1 MIDRITAMRTF
12 VRVAEVGSFTKAALS
27 LDLPRATATTQI
39 QHLERWFGV
48 ALFTRSTRRVALTME
63 GAAYYERCSAI
74 LADIEE
80 VESGLFGA
88 QAQLRG
94 RLAVV
99 LPPVIAREVVMPSL
113 AQFQARYPGLEIALD
128 ATPAHGD
135 WRGDGVDC
143 GVVLGELPDS
153 RLVARHLGDLPRVTC
168 ASRRYLESHG
178 TPADLD
184 DLAMHTSVKWLSA
197 PAEPLASMGASASHG
212 NEGVPL
218 PARCGDLTMIVGGKA
233 TCVRT
238 RGQLHVGDE
247 AAYLA
252 AGLEGLGLIQPTV
265 LAAAPY
271 LASGRL
277 VPVLPKCPPPPLRLS
292 AAYPSQ
298 KRVSPRV
305 RAFVDWLALICE
317 PLGHAQ
323 ADINGGV
330 RANAAKPATAD
341 VGTDAAVPA
350 SEAALDDERRDVRE
364 ARDARD
370 TRYAPLPVLPEG
382 APSNPR
388 RSFRL
393 PA

>member
-27 LDLPRATATTQI
+27 LDIPRATATTQV

-74 LADIEE
+74 LADVEE

-88 QAQLRG
+88 HAQLRG
-94 RLAVV
+94 RLVVV

-113 AQFQARYPGLEIALD
+113 AEFQTRYPGLEIALD

-153 RLVARHLGDLPRVTC
+153 RLVARRLGDLPRVTC
-168 ASRRYLESHG
+168 ASRRYLASHG
-178 TPADLD
+178 TPVDLD
-184 DLAMHTSVKWLSA
+184 DLATHTSVKWLTA
-197 PAEPLASMGASASHG
+197 PAESLASLGAAAGPSAG
-212 NEGVPL
+212 EGSSM
-218 PARCGDLTMIVGGKA
+218 PARCGDLTMVVSGKA

-252 AGLEGLGLIQPTV
+252 AGLEGLGLIQPTL

-277 VPVLPKCPPPPLRLS
+277 VPVLPECPPPPLRLS
-292 AAYPSQ
+292 AAYPAQ

-305 RAFVDWLALICE
+305 RAFVDWLALVCE
-317 PLGHAQ
+317 PLGSAKAQ
-323 ADINGGV
+323 SG
-330 RANAAKPATAD
+330 AD
-341 VGTDAAVPA
+341 VKTDAR
-350 SEAALDDERRDVRE
+350 EHAAAIPPGAPGD
-364 ARDARD
+364 
-370 TRYAPLPVLPEG
+370 YAPLPVLPE
-382 APSNPR
+382 APPSGNR
-388 RSFRL
+388 RSFTL

>member
-12 VRVAEVGSFTKAALS
+12 MRVAEVGSFTKAAAS
-27 LDLPRATATTQI
+27 LDIPRATATTQV

-48 ALFTRSTRRVALTME
+48 ELFTRSTRRVALTME

-74 LADIEE
+74 LADVEE

-113 AQFQARYPGLEIALD
+113 AQFQARYPGLEIMLD

-168 ASRRYLESHG
+168 ASRRYLDAHG
-178 TPADLD
+178 TPGDLD
-184 DLAMHTSVKWLSA
+184 GLASHTSVKWLSA
-197 PAEPLASMGASASHG
+197 PAESLASLASSSSASSSSSG
-212 NEGVPL
+212 GEGIAL
-218 PARCGDLTMIVGGKA
+218 PTRCGDLTLIVGGKA

-292 AAYPSQ
+292 AAYPVQ

-305 RAFVDWLALICE
+305 RAFVDWLAQICE
-317 PLGHAQ
+317 PLGNAG
-323 ADINGGV
+323 DV
-330 RANAAKPATAD
+330 RASGRPEAD
-341 VGTDAAVPA
+341 VPTHVAADVAAGA
-350 SEAALDDERRDVRE
+350 SN
-364 ARDARD
+364 
-370 TRYAPLPVLPEG
+370 YASLPVVPDDK
-382 APSNPR
+382 ASSVR
-388 RSFRL
+388 RSFTL

>member
-12 VRVAEVGSFTKAALS
+12 VRVAEVGSFTKAATS
-27 LDLPRATATTQI
+27 LDIPRATATTQV

-63 GAAYYERCSAI
+63 GAAYYERCAAI
-74 LADIEE
+74 LADVEE

-113 AQFQARYPGLEIALD
+113 AEFQARYPGLEIALD

-168 ASRRYLESHG
+168 ASRRYLDTHG
-178 TPADLD
+178 LPDDLD
-184 DLAMHTSVKWLSA
+184 SLATHTSVKWLMA
-197 PAEPLASMGASASHG
+197 PAETLASLPAVGSAGGADSGGASLAALTAA
-212 NEGVPL
+212 NPL
-218 PARCGDLTMIVGGKA
+218 TTRCGDLTLTVGGRA

-252 AGLEGLGLIQPTV
+252 AGLEGLGLIQPTL

-292 AAYPSQ
+292 AAYPAQ

-305 RAFVDWLALICE
+305 RAFVDWLAQICE
-317 PLGHAQ
+317 PLG
-323 ADINGGV
+323 N
-330 RANAAKPATAD
+330 
-341 VGTDAAVPA
+341 
-350 SEAALDDERRDVRE
+350 
-364 ARDARD
+364 ARD
-370 TRYAPLPVLPEG
+370 YAPLPRPPMPPSEPMPEG
-382 APSNPR
+382 SSSSAR
-388 RSFRL
+388 RSFTL

>member
-12 VRVAEVGSFTKAALS
+12 VRVAEVGNFTKAATS
-27 LDLPRATATTQI
+27 LDIPRATATTQV

-63 GAAYYERCSAI
+63 GAAYYERCAAI
-74 LADIEE
+74 LADVEE

-113 AQFQARYPGLEIALD
+113 AEFQARYPGLEIALD

-168 ASRRYLESHG
+168 ASRRYLDTHG
-178 TPADLD
+178 TPDDLD
-184 DLAMHTSVKWLSA
+184 SLATHTSVKWLTA
-197 PAEPLASMGASASHG
+197 PAESLAPLAPLASLPAIGEASAGGATHAMLAPA
-212 NEGVPL
+212 NPL
-218 PARCGDLTMIVGGKA
+218 MTRCGDLTLTVGGRA

-252 AGLEGLGLIQPTV
+252 AGLEGLGLIQPTL

-277 VPVLPKCPPPPLRLS
+277 VPVLPACPPPPLRLS
-292 AAYPSQ
+292 AAYPAQ

-305 RAFVDWLALICE
+305 RAFVDWLAQICE
-317 PLGHAQ
+317 PLG
-323 ADINGGV
+323 N
-330 RANAAKPATAD
+330 
-341 VGTDAAVPA
+341 
-350 SEAALDDERRDVRE
+350 
-364 ARDARD
+364 ARD
-370 TRYAPLPVLPEG
+370 YAPPPAPDG
-382 APSNPR
+382 NPSNTR
-388 RSFRL
+388 RSFTL

>member
-12 VRVAEVGSFTKAALS
+12 VRVAEVGSFTKAAAS
-27 LDLPRATATTQI
+27 LDIPRATATTQV

-63 GAAYYERCSAI
+63 GAAYYERCSSI
-74 LADIEE
+74 LADVEE

-113 AQFQARYPGLEIALD
+113 AEFQARYPGLEIALD

-168 ASRRYLESHG
+168 ASRRYLDQHG
-178 TPADLD
+178 TPEDLD
-184 DLAMHTSVKWLSA
+184 GLATHTSVKWLSA
-197 PAEPLASMGASASHG
+197 PAESLASTAAPPPGSSVESGQGFM
-212 NEGVPL
+212 L
-218 PARCGDLTMIVGGKA
+218 PTRCGDLTLTVGGKA

-252 AGLEGLGLIQPTV
+252 AGLEGLGLIQPTL

-292 AAYPSQ
+292 AAYPAQ

-317 PLGHAQ
+317 PLGHVAHAQ
-323 ADINGGV
+323 TAGDDVTGDAGT
-330 RANAAKPATAD
+330 ATAN
-341 VGTDAAVPA
+341 VGSKVGPQVGMKADAKAY
-350 SEAALDDERRDVRE
+350 
-364 ARDARD
+364 
-370 TRYAPLPVLPEG
+370 TPLPVLPEG
-382 APSNPR
+382 TPSSTR
-388 RSFRL
+388 RSLTL

>member
-12 VRVAEVGSFTKAALS
+12 VRVAEVGSFTKAAAS
-27 LDLPRATATTQI
+27 LDLPRATATTQV

-63 GAAYYERCSAI
+63 GAAYYERCAAI
-74 LADIEE
+74 LADVEE

-88 QAQLRG
+88 HVQLRG

-113 AQFQARYPGLEIALD
+113 AEFQSRHPGLEIALD

-168 ASRRYLESHG
+168 ASRRYLDVHG
-178 TPADLD
+178 TPEDLD
-184 DLAMHTSVKWLSA
+184 DLAMHTSVKWRSA
-197 PAEPLASMGASASHG
+197 PAESLTVPASSTSTPAADEAGTAGMTLAT
-212 NEGVPL
+212 PTT
-218 PARCGDLTMIVGGKA
+218 RCGDLMLMVGSRA

-277 VPVLPKCPPPPLRLS
+277 VPVLPNCPPPALRLS
-292 AAYPSQ
+292 AAYPAQ

-305 RAFVDWLALICE
+305 RAFVDWLAQICE
-317 PLGHAQ
+317 PLGHGGRGGAQ
-323 ADINGGV
+323 ASPRPAGPGV
-330 RANAAKPATAD
+330 PAEPGVAG
-341 VGTDAAVPA
+341 VAAVV
-350 SEAALDDERRDVRE
+350 AL
-364 ARDARD
+364 
-370 TRYAPLPVLPEG
+370 PLPEG
-382 APSNPR
+382 KTSSTR
-388 RSFRL
+388 RSFTL

>member
-12 VRVAEVGSFTKAALS
+12 VRVAEVGSFTKAAAS
-27 LDLPRATATTQI
+27 LDLPRATATTQV

-63 GAAYYERCSAI
+63 GAAYYERCAAI
-74 LADIEE
+74 LADVEE

-113 AQFQARYPGLEIALD
+113 AEFQARYPGLEIALD

-168 ASRRYLESHG
+168 ASRRYLDLHG
-178 TPADLD
+178 MPDDLD
-184 DLAMHTSVKWLSA
+184 GLAMHTTVKWLTA
-197 PAEPLASMGASASHG
+197 PAESLASQASLSGIGESVADGAA
-212 NEGVPL
+212 L
-218 PARCGDLTMIVGGKA
+218 PAVNALTTRCGDLTLTVGGRA

-252 AGLEGLGLIQPTV
+252 AGLEGLGLIQPTL

-292 AAYPSQ
+292 AAYPAQ

-305 RAFVDWLALICE
+305 RAFVDWLAQICE
-317 PLGHAQ
+317 PL
-323 ADINGGV
+323 
-330 RANAAKPATAD
+330 AN
-341 VGTDAAVPA
+341 VP
-350 SEAALDDERRDVRE
+350 D
-364 ARDARD
+364 
-370 TRYAPLPVLPEG
+370 YAPLPPPPAALPPIEPTPDG
-382 APSNPR
+382 KPSSTR
-388 RSFRL
+388 RSFTL

>member
-12 VRVAEVGSFTKAALS
+12 VRVAEVGSFTKAAAS
-27 LDLPRATATTQI
+27 LDIPRATATTQV

-63 GAAYYERCSAI
+63 GAAYYERCSSI
-74 LADIEE
+74 LADVEE

-113 AQFQARYPGLEIALD
+113 AEFQARYPGLEIALD

-168 ASRRYLESHG
+168 ASRRYLDLHG
-178 TPADLD
+178 TPEDLD
-184 DLAMHTSVKWLSA
+184 GLATHTSVKWLSA
-197 PAEPLASMGASASHG
+197 PAESLASFAAPSSGSSGASGASG
-212 NEGVPL
+212 EGAQGFML
-218 PARCGDLTMIVGGKA
+218 PTRCGDLTLTVGGKA

-252 AGLEGLGLIQPTV
+252 AGLEGLGLIQPTL

-292 AAYPSQ
+292 AAYPAQ

-323 ADINGGV
+323 TAASDATGDAGTVGPKAD
-330 RANAAKPATAD
+330 AK
-341 VGTDAAVPA
+341 G
-350 SEAALDDERRDVRE
+350 
-364 ARDARD
+364 
-370 TRYAPLPVLPEG
+370 YAPLPVLPEG
-382 APSNPR
+382 APSSTR
-388 RSFRL
+388 RSLTL

>member
-12 VRVAEVGSFTKAALS
+12 VRVADVGSFTKAAAS
-27 LDLPRATATTQI
+27 LDLPRATATTQV

-48 ALFTRSTRRVALTME
+48 ALFTRSTRRIALTME
-63 GAAYYERCSAI
+63 GAVYYERCAAI

-80 VESGLFGA
+80 VEAGLFGA
-88 QAQLRG
+88 EVQLRG

-99 LPPVIAREVVMPSL
+99 LPPVIAREIVMPAL
-113 AQFQARYPGLEIALD
+113 AEFQARYPGLEIALD

-135 WRGDGVDC
+135 WRGDGVEC

-168 ASRRYLESHG
+168 ASRRYLDTHG
-178 TPADLD
+178 VPD
-184 DLAMHTSVKWLSA
+184 DLEALTAHTSVKWLTA
-197 PAEPLASMGASASHG
+197 PAESLAILSTEPLSPSPS
-212 NEGVPL
+212 VT
-218 PARCGDLTMIVGGKA
+218 ARCGDLTLMVGGRA

-252 AGLEGLGLIQPTV
+252 AGLEGLGLIQPTL

-292 AAYPSQ
+292 AAYPAQ

-305 RAFVDWLALICE
+305 RAFVDWLAQICE
-317 PLGHAQ
+317 PL
-323 ADINGGV
+323 
-330 RANAAKPATAD
+330 
-341 VGTDAAVPA
+341 A
-350 SEAALDDERRDVRE
+350 SQQG
-364 ARDARD
+364 
-370 TRYAPLPVLPEG
+370 YAPPTPPAGPVPDG
-382 APSNPR
+382 KPSMAR

>member
-12 VRVAEVGSFTKAALS
+12 VRVADVGSFTKAAAS
-27 LDLPRATATTQI
+27 LDLPRATATTQV

-48 ALFTRSTRRVALTME
+48 ALFTRSTRRIALTME
-63 GAAYYERCSAI
+63 GAVYYERCAAI

-80 VESGLFGA
+80 VEAGLFGA
-88 QAQLRG
+88 EVQLRG

-99 LPPVIAREVVMPSL
+99 LPPVIAREIVMPAL
-113 AQFQARYPGLEIALD
+113 AEFQARYPGLEIALD

-135 WRGDGVDC
+135 WRGDGVEC

-168 ASRRYLESHG
+168 ASRRYLDTHG
-178 TPADLD
+178 VPD
-184 DLAMHTSVKWLSA
+184 DLEALTVHTSVKWLTA
-197 PAEPLASMGASASHG
+197 PAESLAMMQTEPDARSALAANDALPALGASRAASRALRMSS
-212 NEGVPL
+212 PL
-218 PARCGDLTMIVGGKA
+218 PSPSVTARCGDLTLMVGGRA

-252 AGLEGLGLIQPTV
+252 AGLEGLGLIQPTL

-292 AAYPSQ
+292 AAYPAQ

-305 RAFVDWLALICE
+305 RAFVDWLAQICE
-317 PLGHAQ
+317 PL
-323 ADINGGV
+323 
-330 RANAAKPATAD
+330 
-341 VGTDAAVPA
+341 A
-350 SEAALDDERRDVRE
+350 SQQG
-364 ARDARD
+364 
-370 TRYAPLPVLPEG
+370 YAPPTPPAGPVPDG
-382 APSNPR
+382 KPSTVR

>member
-12 VRVAEVGSFTKAALS
+12 VRVAEVGSFTKAATS
-27 LDLPRATATTQI
+27 LDIPRATATTQV

-74 LADIEE
+74 LADVEE

-94 RLAVV
+94 RLVVV

-113 AQFQARYPGLEIALD
+113 AEFQARYPGLEIALD

-168 ASRRYLESHG
+168 ASRRYLDSHG
-178 TPADLD
+178 TPGDLD
-184 DLAMHTSVKWLSA
+184 DLATHTSVKWLSA
-197 PAEPLASMGASASHG
+197 PAESLASQGASASAASG
-212 NEGVPL
+212 AEGIAL
-218 PARCGDLTMIVGGKA
+218 PTRCGDLTLTVGGKA

-252 AGLEGLGLIQPTV
+252 AGLEGLGLIQPTL

-277 VPVLPKCPPPPLRLS
+277 VPVLPKCPPPALRLS
-292 AAYPSQ
+292 AAYPAQ

-317 PLGHAQ
+317 PLGTVRTGA
-323 ADINGGV
+323 AGANPENAEGV
-330 RANAAKPATAD
+330 NYTPA
-341 VGTDAAVPA
+341 
-350 SEAALDDERRDVRE
+350 
-364 ARDARD
+364 
-370 TRYAPLPVLPEG
+370 PVLPEG
-382 APSNPR
+382 SPSSTR
-388 RSFRL
+388 RSLRL

>member
-12 VRVAEVGSFTKAALS
+12 VRVAEVGSFTKAAAS
-27 LDLPRATATTQI
+27 LDIPRATATTQV

-63 GAAYYERCSAI
+63 GAAYYERCSSI
-74 LADIEE
+74 LADVEE

-113 AQFQARYPGLEIALD
+113 AEFQARYPGLGIALD

-168 ASRRYLESHG
+168 ASRRYLDLHG
-178 TPADLD
+178 TPEDLD
-184 DLAMHTSVKWLSA
+184 GLATHTSVKWLSA
-197 PAEPLASMGASASHG
+197 PAESLASLAAPSQGSPGSSGEVAQGFM
-212 NEGVPL
+212 L
-218 PARCGDLTMIVGGKA
+218 PTRCGDLTLTVGAQA

-252 AGLEGLGLIQPTV
+252 AGLEGLGLIQPTL

-292 AAYPSQ
+292 AAYPAQ

-317 PLGHAQ
+317 PLGRAQ
-323 ADINGGV
+323 TAASDVTGDAGTVDPKADSK
-330 RANAAKPATAD
+330 ADAKGY
-341 VGTDAAVPA
+341 V
-350 SEAALDDERRDVRE
+350 
-364 ARDARD
+364 
-370 TRYAPLPVLPEG
+370 PLPVLPEG
-382 APSNPR
+382 APSSTR
-388 RSFRL
+388 RSLTL

>member
-12 VRVAEVGSFTKAALS
+12 VRVADVGSFTKAALL
-27 LDLPRATATTQI
+27 LDIPRATATTQV
-39 QHLERWFGV
+39 QHLEHWFGV

-63 GAAYYERCSAI
+63 GAAYYERCAAI
-74 LADIEE
+74 LADVEE

-94 RLAVV
+94 RLVVV

-113 AQFQARYPGLEIALD
+113 AGFQARYPGLEIALD

-143 GVVLGELPDS
+143 GVVLGELPAS

-168 ASRRYLESHG
+168 ASRRYLDLHG
-178 TPADLD
+178 MPGNPD
-184 DLAMHTSVKWLSA
+184 DLATHTSVKWLTA
-197 PAEPLASMGASASHG
+197 PVETLGVPGAGRQAEM
-212 NEGVPL
+212 EGLTPL
-218 PARCGDLTMIVGGKA
+218 PARCGDLTLTVGAKA

-252 AGLEGLGLIQPTV
+252 AGLEGLGLIQPTL
-265 LAAAPY
+265 LAATPY

-292 AAYPSQ
+292 AAYPAQ
-298 KRVSPRV
+298 KRISPRV
-305 RAFVDWLALICE
+305 RAFVDWLAEICE
-317 PLGHAQ
+317 PLS
-323 ADINGGV
+323 
-330 RANAAKPATAD
+330 NARDYAPAPVPPSPDGKASSARRPFT
-341 VGTDAAVPA
+341 VPA
-350 SEAALDDERRDVRE
+350 
-364 ARDARD
+364 
-370 TRYAPLPVLPEG
+370 
-382 APSNPR
+382 
-388 RSFRL
+388 
-393 PA
+393 

>member
-12 VRVAEVGSFTKAALS
+12 VRVADVGSFTKAAAS
-27 LDLPRATATTQI
+27 LDLPRATATTQV

-63 GAAYYERCSAI
+63 GAAYYERCAAI
-74 LADIEE
+74 LADVEE

-113 AQFQARYPGLEIALD
+113 AEFQTRYPGLEIALD

-168 ASRRYLESHG
+168 ASRRYLDMHG
-178 TPADLD
+178 VPDDLEG
-184 DLAMHTSVKWLSA
+184 LAMHTTVKWLTA
-197 PAEPLASMGASASHG
+197 PAESLAFPASPASPASRSAMGESVADGAAHCA
-212 NEGVPL
+212 P
-218 PARCGDLTMIVGGKA
+218 PAANALTTRCGDLTLTVGARA

-252 AGLEGLGLIQPTV
+252 AGLEGLGLIQPTL

-292 AAYPSQ
+292 AVYPAQ

-305 RAFVDWLALICE
+305 RAFVDWLAQICE
-317 PLGHAQ
+317 PL
-323 ADINGGV
+323 
-330 RANAAKPATAD
+330 ATAPD
-341 VGTDAAVPA
+341 
-350 SEAALDDERRDVRE
+350 
-364 ARDARD
+364 
-370 TRYAPLPVLPEG
+370 YAPLSLPPLTPPPPPIKPV
-382 APSNPR
+382 ADDKPSRAR
-388 RSFRL
+388 RSFTL

>member
-12 VRVAEVGSFTKAALS
+12 VRVAEVGSFTKAAAS
-27 LDLPRATATTQI
+27 LDIPRATATTQV

-63 GAAYYERCSAI
+63 GAAYYERCSSI
-74 LADIEE
+74 LADVEE

-113 AQFQARYPGLEIALD
+113 AEFQARYPGLELALD

-168 ASRRYLESHG
+168 ASRRYLDLHG
-178 TPADLD
+178 TPEDLD
-184 DLAMHTSVKWLSA
+184 GLATHTSVKWLSA
-197 PAEPLASMGASASHG
+197 PAEPLASLAAPSPGSSG
-212 NEGVPL
+212 SPGEGGQGFML
-218 PARCGDLTMIVGGKA
+218 PTRCGDLTLTVGGKA

-252 AGLEGLGLIQPTV
+252 AGLEGLGLIQPTL

-292 AAYPSQ
+292 AAYPAQ

-323 ADINGGV
+323 AAGGNV
-330 RANAAKPATAD
+330 TGNAGTAAAKVSTKAD
-341 VGTDAAVPA
+341 AK
-350 SEAALDDERRDVRE
+350 S
-364 ARDARD
+364 
-370 TRYAPLPVLPEG
+370 YAPLPDLPEG
-382 APSNPR
+382 APSSTR
-388 RSFRL
+388 RSLTL

>member
-12 VRVAEVGSFTKAALS
+12 VRVAEVGSFTKAAAS
-27 LDLPRATATTQI
+27 LDIPRATATTQV

-74 LADIEE
+74 LADVEE

-113 AQFQARYPGLEIALD
+113 AEFQTRYPGLEIALD

-168 ASRRYLESHG
+168 ASRRYLDVHG
-178 TPADLD
+178 MPGDLD
-184 DLAMHTSVKWLSA
+184 DLASHTSVKWLSA
-197 PAEPLASMGASASHG
+197 PAESLTSAASGTLPSPAG
-212 NEGVPL
+212 EGVTL
-218 PARCGDLTMIVGGKA
+218 PTRCGDLTLTVGGKA

-252 AGLEGLGLIQPTV
+252 AGLEGLGLIQPTL

-292 AAYPSQ
+292 AAYPAQ

-305 RAFVDWLALICE
+305 RAFVDWLAQICE
-317 PLGHAQ
+317 PPGRLGTLNSVADMGAHAP
-323 ADINGGV
+323 AGG
-330 RANAAKPATAD
+330 ANYT
-341 VGTDAAVPA
+341 
-350 SEAALDDERRDVRE
+350 S
-364 ARDARD
+364 
-370 TRYAPLPVLPEG
+370 LPVLPEG
-382 APSNPR
+382 GASSTR
-388 RSFRL
+388 RSLTL

>member
-12 VRVAEVGSFTKAALS
+12 VRVADVGSFTKAAAS
-27 LDLPRATATTQI
+27 LDLPRATATTQV

-48 ALFTRSTRRVALTME
+48 ALFTRSTRRVALTIE
-63 GAAYYERCSAI
+63 GAVYYERCAAI

-80 VESGLFGA
+80 VEAGLFGA
-88 QAQLRG
+88 EVQLRG

-99 LPPVIAREVVMPSL
+99 LPPVIAREVVMPAL
-113 AQFQARYPGLEIALD
+113 AEFQARYPGLEIAID

-135 WRGDGVDC
+135 WRGDGVEC

-168 ASRRYLESHG
+168 ASRRYLETHG
-178 TPADLD
+178 VPD
-184 DLAMHTSVKWLSA
+184 DLEALTAHTSVKWLTA
-197 PAEPLASMGASASHG
+197 PAESLSSASVQASAAQAPHSASAA
-212 NEGVPL
+212 NDAL
-218 PARCGDLTMIVGGKA
+218 PALGSTLVTSSSPPSLVTARCGDLTLMVGDRA

-252 AGLEGLGLIQPTV
+252 AGLEGLGLIQPTL

-292 AAYPSQ
+292 VAYPAQ

-305 RAFVDWLALICE
+305 RAFVDWLAQICE
-317 PLGHAQ
+317 PL
-323 ADINGGV
+323 
-330 RANAAKPATAD
+330 ATQQ
-341 VGTDAAVPA
+341 
-350 SEAALDDERRDVRE
+350 
-364 ARDARD
+364 
-370 TRYAPLPVLPEG
+370 RYAPPAPPTPPAGPLPEG
-382 APSNPR
+382 KPSSTR

>member
-12 VRVAEVGSFTKAALS
+12 VRVADVGSFTKAAAS
-27 LDLPRATATTQI
+27 LDLPRATATTQV

-63 GAAYYERCSAI
+63 GAAYYERCAAI
-74 LADIEE
+74 LADVEE

-113 AQFQARYPGLEIALD
+113 AEFQTRYPGLEIALD

-168 ASRRYLESHG
+168 ASRRYLDMQG
-178 TPADLD
+178 VPDDLEG
-184 DLAMHTSVKWLSA
+184 LAMHTTVKWLTA
-197 PAEPLASMGASASHG
+197 PAESLAFHASPASPASRSAMGESVADGAAHCA
-212 NEGVPL
+212 P
-218 PARCGDLTMIVGGKA
+218 PAANALTTRCGDLTLTVGA
-233 TCVRT
+233 RAICVRT

-252 AGLEGLGLIQPTV
+252 AGLEGLGLIQPTL

-292 AAYPSQ
+292 AAYPAQ

-305 RAFVDWLALICE
+305 RAFVDWLAQICE
-317 PLGHAQ
+317 PL
-323 ADINGGV
+323 
-330 RANAAKPATAD
+330 ATAPD
-341 VGTDAAVPA
+341 
-350 SEAALDDERRDVRE
+350 
-364 ARDARD
+364 
-370 TRYAPLPVLPEG
+370 YAPLSLPPLTPPPLPIKPV
-382 APSNPR
+382 ADDKPSRAR
-388 RSFRL
+388 RSFTL

>member
-12 VRVAEVGSFTKAALS
+12 VRVAEVGSFTKAATS
-27 LDLPRATATTQI
+27 LDIPRATVTTQV

-63 GAAYYERCSAI
+63 GAAYYERCTAI
-74 LADIEE
+74 LADVEE

-113 AQFQARYPGLEIALD
+113 GEFQARYPGLEIALD

-168 ASRRYLESHG
+168 ASRRYLDTHG
-178 TPADLD
+178 IPDDLD
-184 DLAMHTSVKWLSA
+184 SLAMHTSVKWLTA
-197 PAEPLASMGASASHG
+197 PAETLASLPPAGEAGAG
-212 NEGVPL
+212 NAARAALATVNPL
-218 PARCGDLTMIVGGKA
+218 TTRCGDLTLMVGGRA

-252 AGLEGLGLIQPTV
+252 AGLEGLGLIQPTL

-292 AAYPSQ
+292 AAYPAQ

-305 RAFVDWLALICE
+305 RVFVDWLAQICE
-317 PLGHAQ
+317 PLG
-323 ADINGGV
+323 N
-330 RANAAKPATAD
+330 
-341 VGTDAAVPA
+341 
-350 SEAALDDERRDVRE
+350 
-364 ARDARD
+364 ARD
-370 TRYAPLPVLPEG
+370 YAPLPRPLPPAFPAPPVAPVAPVPEG
-382 APSNPR
+382 SPSSAR
-388 RSFRL
+388 RSFTL
-393 PA
+393 PV

>member
-12 VRVAEVGSFTKAALS
+12 VRVAEVGSFTKAAAS
-27 LDLPRATATTQI
+27 LDIPRTTATTQV

-63 GAAYYERCSAI
+63 GAAYFERCAAI
-74 LADIEE
+74 LADVEE

-113 AQFQARYPGLEIALD
+113 VEFQARYPGLEIALD

-168 ASRRYLESHG
+168 ASRRYLDMQG

-184 DLAMHTSVKWLSA
+184 ALAMHTSVKWLTA
-197 PAEPLASMGASASHG
+197 PAESLASPSA
-212 NEGVPL
+212 L
-218 PARCGDLTMIVGGKA
+218 APATSLTTRCGDLRLMVGGRA

-247 AAYLA
+247 VAYLA
-252 AGLEGLGLIQPTV
+252 AGLEGLGLIQPTL

-271 LASGRL
+271 LTSGRL
-277 VPVLPKCPPPPLRLS
+277 VPVLPECPPPPLRLS
-292 AAYPSQ
+292 AAYPAQ

-305 RAFVDWLALICE
+305 RAFVDWLAQICE
-317 PLGHAQ
+317 PLG
-323 ADINGGV
+323 N
-330 RANAAKPATAD
+330 
-341 VGTDAAVPA
+341 
-350 SEAALDDERRDVRE
+350 
-364 ARDARD
+364 ARD
-370 TRYAPLPVLPEG
+370 YAPLPPVPPV
-382 APSNPR
+382 AR
-388 RSFRL
+388 RSFTL

>member
-12 VRVAEVGSFTKAALS
+12 VRVAEVGSFTKAAAS
-27 LDLPRATATTQI
+27 LDIPRATATTQV

-63 GAAYYERCSAI
+63 GAAYYERCSSI
-74 LADIEE
+74 LADVEE

-113 AQFQARYPGLEIALD
+113 AEFQARYPGLEIALD

-168 ASRRYLESHG
+168 ASRRYLDLHG
-178 TPADLD
+178 TPEDLD
-184 DLAMHTSVKWLSA
+184 GLATHTSVKWLSA
-197 PAEPLASMGASASHG
+197 PAESLASLAAPSQGAPGSSG
-212 NEGVPL
+212 EGAQGFML
-218 PARCGDLTMIVGGKA
+218 PTRCGDLTLTVGGKA

-252 AGLEGLGLIQPTV
+252 AGLEGLGLIQPTL

-292 AAYPSQ
+292 AAYPAQ

-317 PLGHAQ
+317 PLGRAQ
-323 ADINGGV
+323 TAASDVTGDAGTVDPKADSK
-330 RANAAKPATAD
+330 ADAKD
-341 VGTDAAVPA
+341 YV
-350 SEAALDDERRDVRE
+350 
-364 ARDARD
+364 
-370 TRYAPLPVLPEG
+370 PLPVLPEG
-382 APSNPR
+382 APSSTR
-388 RSFRL
+388 RSLTL

>member
-12 VRVAEVGSFTKAALS
+12 VRVADVGSFTKAAQS
-27 LDLPRATATTQI
+27 LDMPRATVTTQV

-63 GAAYYERCSAI
+63 GAAYYERCVAI
-74 LADIEE
+74 LADVEE

-94 RLAVV
+94 RLVVV

-113 AQFQARYPGLEIALD
+113 AGFQARYPGLEIVLD

-153 RLVARHLGDLPRVTC
+153 RLVARYLGDLPRVTC
-168 ASRRYLESHG
+168 ASRRYLDLHG
-178 TPADLD
+178 TPTDPD
-184 DLAMHTSVKWLSA
+184 DLATHTSVKWLTA
-197 PAEPLASMGASASHG
+197 PVETPGAPGAGRQAEAQ
-212 NEGVPL
+212 GVAPL
-218 PARCGDLTMIVGGKA
+218 PARCGDLTLMVGAKV

-277 VPVLPKCPPPPLRLS
+277 VPVLPTCPPPPLRLS
-292 AAYPSQ
+292 AAYPAQ
-298 KRVSPRV
+298 KRISPRV
-305 RAFVDWLALICE
+305 RAFVDWLAEICE
-317 PLGHAQ
+317 PLGNARDYTPPLPPEPG
-323 ADINGGV
+323 A
-330 RANAAKPATAD
+330 RASSERRPLT
-341 VGTDAAVPA
+341 VPA
-350 SEAALDDERRDVRE
+350 
-364 ARDARD
+364 
-370 TRYAPLPVLPEG
+370 
-382 APSNPR
+382 
-388 RSFRL
+388 
-393 PA
+393 

>member
-12 VRVAEVGSFTKAALS
+12 VRVADVGSFTKAAAS
-27 LDLPRATATTQI
+27 LDLPRATATTQV

-48 ALFTRSTRRVALTME
+48 ALFTRSTRRIALTME
-63 GAAYYERCSAI
+63 GAVYYERCAAI

-80 VESGLFGA
+80 VEAGLFGA
-88 QAQLRG
+88 EVQLRG

-99 LPPVIAREVVMPSL
+99 LPPVIAREIVMPAL
-113 AQFQARYPGLEIALD
+113 AEFQARYPGLEIALD

-135 WRGDGVDC
+135 WRGDGVEC

-168 ASRRYLESHG
+168 ASRRYLDTHG
-178 TPADLD
+178 VPD
-184 DLAMHTSVKWLSA
+184 DLEALTAHTSVKWLTA
-197 PAEPLASMGASASHG
+197 PAESLAMMSTEPLSLSPSPS
-212 NEGVPL
+212 VT
-218 PARCGDLTMIVGGKA
+218 ARCGDLTLMVGGRA

-252 AGLEGLGLIQPTV
+252 AGLEGLGLIQPTL

-292 AAYPSQ
+292 AAYPAQ

-305 RAFVDWLALICE
+305 RAFVDWLAQICE
-317 PLGHAQ
+317 PL
-323 ADINGGV
+323 
-330 RANAAKPATAD
+330 
-341 VGTDAAVPA
+341 A
-350 SEAALDDERRDVRE
+350 SQQG
-364 ARDARD
+364 
-370 TRYAPLPVLPEG
+370 YAPPTPPVGPVPDG
-382 APSNPR
+382 NPSMAR

>member
-12 VRVAEVGSFTKAALS
+12 VRVAEVGSFTKAAAS
-27 LDLPRATATTQI
+27 LDIPRATATTQV

-63 GAAYYERCSAI
+63 GAAYYERCSSI
-74 LADIEE
+74 LADVEE

-113 AQFQARYPGLEIALD
+113 AEFQARYPGLEIALD

-168 ASRRYLESHG
+168 ASRRYLDLHG
-178 TPADLD
+178 TPEDLD
-184 DLAMHTSVKWLSA
+184 GLATHTSVKWLSA
-197 PAEPLASMGASASHG
+197 PAESLASLAVPSQGAPGSSG
-212 NEGVPL
+212 EGAQGFML
-218 PARCGDLTMIVGGKA
+218 PTRCGDLTLTVGGQA

-252 AGLEGLGLIQPTV
+252 AGLEGLGLIQPTL

-292 AAYPSQ
+292 AAYPAQ

-317 PLGHAQ
+317 PLGRAQ
-323 ADINGGV
+323 TAASDVTGDAGTVDPKADSK
-330 RANAAKPATAD
+330 ADAKD
-341 VGTDAAVPA
+341 YV
-350 SEAALDDERRDVRE
+350 
-364 ARDARD
+364 
-370 TRYAPLPVLPEG
+370 PLPVLPEG
-382 APSNPR
+382 APSSTR
-388 RSFRL
+388 RSLTL

>member
-12 VRVAEVGSFTKAALS
+12 VRVAEVGSFTKAATS
-27 LDLPRATATTQI
+27 LDIPRATATTQV

-63 GAAYYERCSAI
+63 GAAYYERCAAI
-74 LADIEE
+74 LADVEE

-94 RLAVV
+94 RLVVV

-113 AQFQARYPGLEIALD
+113 AEFQARYPGLEIALD

-168 ASRRYLESHG
+168 ASRRYLDTHG
-178 TPADLD
+178 LPDDLD
-184 DLAMHTSVKWLSA
+184 SLATHTSVKWLTA
-197 PAEPLASMGASASHG
+197 PAETLASLPAVGSVGATDSGGASLAALTAA
-212 NEGVPL
+212 NPL
-218 PARCGDLTMIVGGKA
+218 TTRCGDLTLTVGGRA

-252 AGLEGLGLIQPTV
+252 AGLEGLGLIQPTL

-292 AAYPSQ
+292 AAYPAQ

-305 RAFVDWLALICE
+305 RAFVDWLAQICE
-317 PLGHAQ
+317 PL
-323 ADINGGV
+323 
-330 RANAAKPATAD
+330 ANA
-341 VGTDAAVPA
+341 
-350 SEAALDDERRDVRE
+350 RD
-364 ARDARD
+364 
-370 TRYAPLPVLPEG
+370 YAPLPRPPMPPSEPMPEG
-382 APSNPR
+382 SSSSAR
-388 RSFRL
+388 RSFTL

>member
-12 VRVAEVGSFTKAALS
+12 VRVAEVGSFTKAAAS
-27 LDLPRATATTQI
+27 LDIPRATATTQV

-63 GAAYYERCSAI
+63 GAAYYERCSSI
-74 LADIEE
+74 LADVEE

-113 AQFQARYPGLEIALD
+113 AEFQARYPGLEIALD

-168 ASRRYLESHG
+168 ASRRYLDLHG
-178 TPADLD
+178 TPEDLD
-184 DLAMHTSVKWLSA
+184 GLATHISVKWLSA
-197 PAEPLASMGASASHG
+197 PAESLASLAAPSPGSSG
-212 NEGVPL
+212 STGEGGQGFML
-218 PARCGDLTMIVGGKA
+218 PTRCGDLTLTVGGKA

-252 AGLEGLGLIQPTV
+252 AGLEGLGLIQPTL
-265 LAAAPY
+265 LAATPY

-292 AAYPSQ
+292 AAYPAQ

-323 ADINGGV
+323 TAASGVTGNSGATVDKADT
-330 RANAAKPATAD
+330 KD
-341 VGTDAAVPA
+341 YVP
-350 SEAALDDERRDVRE
+350 V
-364 ARDARD
+364 
-370 TRYAPLPVLPEG
+370 PVLPEG
-382 APSNPR
+382 APSSTR
-388 RSFRL
+388 RSLTL

>member
-12 VRVAEVGSFTKAALS
+12 VRVADVGSFTKAAAS
-27 LDLPRATATTQI
+27 LDLPRATATTQV

-48 ALFTRSTRRVALTME
+48 ALFTRSTRRVALTIE
-63 GAAYYERCSAI
+63 GAVYYERCAAI

-80 VESGLFGA
+80 VEAGLFGA
-88 QAQLRG
+88 EVQLRG
-94 RLAVV
+94 RLAIV
-99 LPPVIAREVVMPSL
+99 LPPVIAREVVMPAL
-113 AQFQARYPGLEIALD
+113 AEFQARYPGLEIAID

-135 WRGDGVDC
+135 WRGDGVEC

-168 ASRRYLESHG
+168 ASRRYLDTHG
-178 TPADLD
+178 VPD
-184 DLAMHTSVKWLSA
+184 DLEALTAHTSVKWLTA
-197 PAEPLASMGASASHG
+197 PAEPLASASVSASMSASAA
-212 NEGVPL
+212 NDAL
-218 PARCGDLTMIVGGKA
+218 PALGSMLATSPPPALVTARCGDLMLMVGDRA

-292 AAYPSQ
+292 VAYPAQ

-305 RAFVDWLALICE
+305 RAFVDWLAQICE
-317 PLGHAQ
+317 PL
-323 ADINGGV
+323 
-330 RANAAKPATAD
+330 ATQQ
-341 VGTDAAVPA
+341 
-350 SEAALDDERRDVRE
+350 
-364 ARDARD
+364 
-370 TRYAPLPVLPEG
+370 RYAPPAPPTPPAGPLPEG
-382 APSNPR
+382 KPSSTR

>member
-12 VRVAEVGSFTKAALS
+12 VRVAEVGSFTKAASS
-27 LDLPRATATTQI
+27 LDIPRATATTQV

-63 GAAYYERCSAI
+63 GAAYYERCAAI
-74 LADIEE
+74 LADVEE

-88 QAQLRG
+88 HAQLRG

-113 AQFQARYPGLEIALD
+113 AEFQTRYPGLEIALD

-168 ASRRYLESHG
+168 ASRRYLETHG
-178 TPADLD
+178 VPNDPD
-184 DLAMHTSVKWLSA
+184 DLATHTSVKWLTA
-197 PAEPLASMGASASHG
+197 PAETLMPPPMSGDAVAGGAQLLSPST
-212 NEGVPL
+212 L
-218 PARCGDLTMIVGGKA
+218 PTRCGDLTLMVGGRP

-252 AGLEGLGLIQPTV
+252 AGIEGLGLIQPTL

-277 VPVLPKCPPPPLRLS
+277 VPVLPNCPPPALRLS
-292 AAYPSQ
+292 AAYPAQ

-305 RAFVDWLALICE
+305 RAFVDWLASICE
-317 PLGHAQ
+317 PLGRGSGAGE
-323 ADINGGV
+323 AGSAAAYVAYEPLSPGV
-330 RANAAKPATAD
+330 AGNT
-341 VGTDAAVPA
+341 
-350 SEAALDDERRDVRE
+350 
-364 ARDARD
+364 
-370 TRYAPLPVLPEG
+370 
-382 APSNPR
+382 SNPR
-388 RSFRL
+388 RSFTL

>member
-27 LDLPRATATTQI
+27 LDIPRATATTQV

-74 LADIEE
+74 LADVEE

-88 QAQLRG
+88 HAQLRG
-94 RLAVV
+94 RLVVV

-113 AQFQARYPGLEIALD
+113 AEFQARYPGLEIALD

-168 ASRRYLESHG
+168 ASRRYLDSHG

-184 DLAMHTSVKWLSA
+184 DLATHTSVKWLTA
-197 PAEPLASMGASASHG
+197 PAESLASLGVAAGLSAR
-212 NEGVPL
+212 EGSTM
-218 PARCGDLTMIVGGKA
+218 PARCGDLTMVVSGKA

-252 AGLEGLGLIQPTV
+252 AGLEGLGLIQPTR

-292 AAYPSQ
+292 AAYPAQ

-317 PLGHAQ
+317 PLGTAKAHAA
-323 ADINGGV
+323 ADMTV
-330 RANAAKPATAD
+330 
-341 VGTDAAVPA
+341 DAAAIPLGAPVAPVA
-350 SEAALDDERRDVRE
+350 PVD
-364 ARDARD
+364 
-370 TRYAPLPVLPEG
+370 YAPLPVLPD
-382 APSNPR
+382 APPSGNR
-388 RSFRL
+388 RSFTL

>member
-12 VRVAEVGSFTKAALS
+12 VRVAEVGSFTKAAAS
-27 LDLPRATATTQI
+27 LDIPRATATTQV

-63 GAAYYERCSAI
+63 GAAYYERCSSI
-74 LADIEE
+74 LADVEE

-113 AQFQARYPGLEIALD
+113 AEFQARYPGLEIALD

-168 ASRRYLESHG
+168 ASRRYLDLHG
-178 TPADLD
+178 TPEDLD
-184 DLAMHTSVKWLSA
+184 GLATHTSVKWLSA
-197 PAEPLASMGASASHG
+197 PAESLASSA
-212 NEGVPL
+212 VPSPGSSGDGGQGFML
-218 PARCGDLTMIVGGKA
+218 PTRCGDLTLTVGGKA

-252 AGLEGLGLIQPTV
+252 AGLEGLGLIQPTL

-292 AAYPSQ
+292 AAYPAQ

-323 ADINGGV
+323 TAASDVTGDAGT
-330 RANAAKPATAD
+330 AAAK
-341 VGTDAAVPA
+341 VSSKVDAKG
-350 SEAALDDERRDVRE
+350 
-364 ARDARD
+364 
-370 TRYAPLPVLPEG
+370 YAPLPVLPEG
-382 APSNPR
+382 VPSSTR
-388 RSFRL
+388 RSLTL